1 MTLKFEIPFPAKFT
15 NEQIT
20 EIEDEAALTKQMQDV
35 EESTALLLMEDPS
48 AYEDMLARG
57 ELENEEI

>member
-20 EIEDEAALTKQMQDV
+20 EIEDDIN
-35 EESTALLLMEDPS
+35 
-48 AYEDMLARG
+48 ARIQIFNQKTG
-57 ELENEEI
+57 TNFELDNYLVKIRVVMKEVTQK